1 MTRLTG
7 PVWLNRKLWAI
18 SIAETIAWA
27 GLFYIF
33 PASLLRWQSHY
44 GWNIT
49 QLSFGLTEALI
60 VSALVGIVS
69 GKLIDRGH
77 GRVLISSSVIV
88 GGLTLSIL
96 PIIGTLWQFHL
107 VWLAIGVAMGGCLY
121 DPCFAL
127 LTRTYGLE
135 AKGPIVMVTFFAGL
149 SITVSFSLTTVVSN
163 YFNWEAS
170 VFVFSFLLS
179 GISGPFFWYGTSES
193 SIGSSQPYARKS
205 SSLNKALKY
214 LLPKPIFWGL
224 AIMFTAIAINHVML
238 ISQILPILE
247 SKGVSS
253 SYSVLV
259 ASLMGPMQVFGRMSL
274 VGIEQIAK
282 KDFPTIPVSGISSIA
297 LCISSLAL
305 FFADS
310 FWFLM
315 ILFLIF
321 QGTAFGIM
329 NIIKPIITAQLL
341 GQVNF
346 GVISSLVGIG
356 YIWGFALAP
365 GLAGAISGTWGYN
378 MVIKTTFIVAMIG
391 LVSLAISLFPWK
403 GTPDSNQPD

>member
-1 MTRLTG
+1 MTGLAG
-7 PVWLNRKLWAI
+7 PVWLSRKLWAI

-44 GWNIT
+44 GWSIT

-77 GRVLISSSVIV
+77 GRLLISLTVIV
-88 GGLTLSIL
+88 GGLALSIL
-96 PIIGTLWQFHL
+96 PVIETLWQFYL
-107 VWLAIGVAMGGCLY
+107 VWLVIGAAMGGCLY

-127 LTRTYGLE
+127 LTRNYGLK
-135 AKGPIVMVTFFAGL
+135 AKGPIVMITFFAGL

-170 VFVFSFLLS
+170 ILVFSFLLCC
-179 GISGPFFWYGTSES
+179 ISGPFFWYGTSES
-193 SIGSSQPYARKS
+193 SIESSQRYTRKS
-205 SSLNKALKY
+205 GNLNKTLQY

-224 AIMFTAIAINHVML
+224 TVMFSAIAINHVML

-247 SKGVSS
+247 SKGATA

-274 VGIEQIAK
+274 IGMERIAK
-282 KDFPTIPVSGISSIA
+282 KDFPTIQVSVVSSII

-321 QGTAFGIM
+321 QGASFGIM
-329 NIIKPIITAQLL
+329 NIVKPVITAELL
-341 GQVNF
+341 GQANF
-346 GVISSLVGIG
+346 GVISSIVGIG

-365 GLAGAISGTWGYN
+365 GLAGAISGTWGYD
-378 MVIKTTFIVAMIG
+378 MVIKTTFIVALIG
-391 LVSLAISLFPWK
+391 LVSLAISLFP
-403 GTPDSNQPD
+403 GRRNRQSLLP